1 MIPLLKA
8 ELRKTFTTRVWW
20 ILLLAALAW
29 TGLMLAGTFFVA
41 GMEHGPGR
49 DSAEYG
55 AMAWPQLANGTT
67 FALVIGVLMVTTEY
81 QHRTVNVTF
90 LVTPERGRVIGA
102 KLVTAALVGV
112 GFGLTVAVLGGSAVA
127 ASILSAGG
135 SLDLA
140 ANEVPRVV
148 GGTIAAYGVYT
159 MIGVGVGALVRN
171 QVAAVVACLLWVFMV
186 EPAFMVVPNEV
197 VQTIGSWM
205 PGIALASLYST
216 SSADFGFDPGQFLPV
231 WVAALALVGYAVLAS
246 LAASFTTARR
256 DLA

>member
-90 LVTPERGRVIGA
+90 LVTRNGA
-102 KLVTAALVGV
+102 G
-112 GFGLTVAVLGGSAVA
+112 
-127 ASILSAGG
+127 
-135 SLDLA
+135 
-140 ANEVPRVV
+140 
-148 GGTIAAYGVYT
+148 
-159 MIGVGVGALVRN
+159 
-171 QVAAVVACLLWVFMV
+171 
-186 EPAFMVVPNEV
+186 
-197 VQTIGSWM
+197 
-205 PGIALASLYST
+205 
-216 SSADFGFDPGQFLPV
+216 
-231 WVAALALVGYAVLAS
+231 
-246 LAASFTTARR
+246 
-256 DLA
+256 